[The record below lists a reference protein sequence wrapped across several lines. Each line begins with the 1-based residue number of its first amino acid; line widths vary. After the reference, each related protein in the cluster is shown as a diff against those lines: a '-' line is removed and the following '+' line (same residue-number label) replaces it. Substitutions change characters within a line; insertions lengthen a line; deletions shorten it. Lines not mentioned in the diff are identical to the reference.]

1 MALVSSSPSS
11 LRGSQPS
18 TSSIFFDTYSRGAHA
33 RQTLV
38 LSGSFRLT
46 RFLFIISPHAKPV
59 NSVGEWTSVLKLATM
74 WGFAK
79 SRHKAIAALSNLIP
93 DPIPRIALARAH
105 DIPGWE
111 LAALRTLI
119 TRTPSLTEGDV
130 TALGISWV
138 LKIASLRERH
148 GPHASG
154 HDVTMFASPYPQAYQ
169 PGMGAK
175 LSDRTIMDTFGVGP
189 ASDSPPMPTIEN
201 TTEFFRSAHRG
212 RGRGGF

>member
-1 MALVSSSPSS
+1 
-11 LRGSQPS
+11 
-18 TSSIFFDTYSRGAHA
+18 
-33 RQTLV
+33 
-38 LSGSFRLT
+38 
-46 RFLFIISPHAKPV
+46 
-59 NSVGEWTSVLKLATM
+59 VLKLATM

-79 SRHKAIAALSNLIP
+79 SRDKAIAALSNLVP

-154 HDVTMFASPYPQAYQ
+154 HDVAVFTSPYPQTYQ
-169 PGMGAK
+169 PGMGAR

-189 ASDSPPMPTIEN
+189 APDAMPMTGVE
-201 TTEFFRSAHRG
+201 ESAARSFRSAYRGG